1 MNNAVSLPRKL
12 RRTVAHSP
20 AALVVTYVHGDID
33 AHCSP
38 RSSDVD
44 SLLANFLQDD
54 EIVQGVRRF
63 DVYRFGALVR
73 TVEG

>member
-1 MNNAVSLPRKL
+1 MSEPLSLPRKL
-12 RRTVAHSP
+12 RRSVSHSP
-20 AALVVTYVHGDID
+20 AALVVTYLQGDID

-38 RSSDVD
+38 IQADVD
-44 SLLANFLQDD
+44 ALLSKFLQDD
-54 EIVQGVRRF
+54 EILQGVRRF